1 MKFVPAIIASFWSA
15 NVTFSSSRQGK
26 HKKFK
31 AFTEKNLEMENVTFA
46 LRKDAMIAGTNFIDA
61 EWRKLILMESNDSQ
75 KNVLRY
81 TIDKDTV
88 CKRESL

>member
-1 MKFVPAIIASFWSA
+1 
-15 NVTFSSSRQGK
+15 
-26 HKKFK
+26 
-31 AFTEKNLEMENVTFA
+31 MENVTFG
-46 LRKDAMIAGTNFIDA
+46 LRKDAMIADTNFIDA